1 MVSPGHAA
9 LRSRPRQQPATNW
22 PRFGRKPAK
31 GTTKRSETRT
41 TFGVFFRR
49 HPCIPSRDH
58 GADERQADVG
68 GETRGAG
75 AARAEA
81 AAGRCGG
88 GRRAIAVHAG
98 AGAVRTLARLF
109 SFPFTLLYLLLYA
122 AAVHVRRSFQLSAF
136 SNQPNQHRP
145 RR

>member
-1 MVSPGHAA
+1 MVCSEEPVMTKWKWVLA
-9 LRSRPRQQPATNW
+9 LRI
-22 PRFGRKPAK
+22 PAK
-31 GTTKRSETRT
+31 VFIVNENGDYFWLDRPHLGVIRRFVLLRT
-41 TFGVFFRR
+41 GL
-49 HPCIPSRDH
+49 
-58 GADERQADVG
+58 
-68 GETRGAG
+68 
-75 AARAEA
+75 
-81 AAGRCGG
+81 
-88 GRRAIAVHAG
+88 AG